1 MIKKYLEKDENIIAK
16 IICFI
21 LLVFVYNF
29 CMGCSNQIEKNT
41 ENDKIG
47 NKYSITDSTGTVI
60 NFEKKPE
67 KIVSLSIST
76 DEILIDLVDSK
87 RITAVTYL
95 ADDPEISNIVDRVK
109 SIPNRAYGNSAEA
122 LLAMHP
128 DIIIAADF
136 FKQEMIQSL
145 RDLGLKV
152 YVYKTPNNMEEIK
165 KAINDIAVLVGEQ
178 ANAEKLIRQMDNK
191 LKSVKNKVG
200 SIKPSEQ
207 KRVVF
212 IRSNGVFYRPESS
225 FMDICRYANVK
236 DATEDLHYTQSG
248 ILSQEEVVRLN
259 PDAFVIPVWNYDGKH
274 DQVQM
279 KAEILSNPSYQT
291 TKAGKNKNVIMLPAA
306 HVLAVSQYTVNAVED
321 MAYKIAYLDQKFGRN
336 TRFLGYFFNQVILG
350 KDHDRFVESYSKK
363 FFNAGIDQVE
373 VDVRYSKPVT
383 QKAASC
389 RKLIVEYNKNSNV
402 AKDIIKLAVD
412 GIGIISDEKLKILE
426 DNIEN
431 KRFGLRPVLE
441 NNPISTD
448 QELEEE

>member
-109 SIPNRAYGNSAEA
+109 SISNRAYGNSAEA

-165 KAINDIAVLVGEQ
+165 KAINDIAVLVGEP
-178 ANAEKLIRQMDNK
+178 ANAEKLIKQMDSK
-191 LKSVKNKVG
+191 LKSVKN
-200 SIKPSEQ
+200 
-207 KRVVF
+207 R
-212 IRSNGVFYRPESS
+212 VFYRPESS

-274 DQVQM
+274 DPVQM

-321 MAYKIAYLDQKFGRN
+321 IAKAVYPEN
-336 TRFLGYFFNQVILG
+336 FN
-350 KDHDRFVESYSKK
+350 
-363 FFNAGIDQVE
+363 
-373 VDVRYSKPVT
+373 
-383 QKAASC
+383 
-389 RKLIVEYNKNSNV
+389 
-402 AKDIIKLAVD
+402 
-412 GIGIISDEKLKILE
+412 
-426 DNIEN
+426 
-431 KRFGLRPVLE
+431 
-441 NNPISTD
+441 
-448 QELEEE
+448 

>member
-109 SIPNRAYGNSAEA
+109 SISNRAYGNSAEA

-165 KAINDIAVLVGEQ
+165 KAINDIAVLVGEP
-178 ANAEKLIRQMDNK
+178 ANAEKLIKQMDSK
-191 LKSVKNKVG
+191 LKSVKNRVG

-212 IRSNGVFYRPESS
+212 VRSNGAFYRPESS

-321 MAYKIAYLDQKFGRN
+321 IAKAVYPEN
-336 TRFLGYFFNQVILG
+336 FN
-350 KDHDRFVESYSKK
+350 
-363 FFNAGIDQVE
+363 
-373 VDVRYSKPVT
+373 
-383 QKAASC
+383 
-389 RKLIVEYNKNSNV
+389 
-402 AKDIIKLAVD
+402 
-412 GIGIISDEKLKILE
+412 
-426 DNIEN
+426 
-431 KRFGLRPVLE
+431 
-441 NNPISTD
+441 
-448 QELEEE
+448 

>member
-1 MIKKYLEKDENIIAK
+1 MH
-16 IICFI
+16 
-21 LLVFVYNF
+21 
-29 CMGCSNQIEKNT
+29 SQIEKNT
-41 ENDKIG
+41 ENDKIE
-47 NKYSITDSTGTVI
+47 KSYSVTDSTGTVI
-60 NFEKKPE
+60 NFDKKPE
-67 KIVSLSIST
+67 KIISLSIST

-109 SIPNRAYGNSAEA
+109 SISNRAYGNSAEA

-165 KAINDIAVLVGEQ
+165 KAINDIAVLVGEP
-178 ANAEKLIRQMDNK
+178 ANAEKLIRQMDSK

-259 PDAFVIPVWNYDGKH
+259 PDAFLIPVWNYDGKH
-274 DQVQM
+274 DPVQM

-291 TKAGKNKNVIMLPAA
+291 TKAGKNVIMLPAA

-321 MAYKIAYLDQKFGRN
+321 IAKAVYPEN
-336 TRFLGYFFNQVILG
+336 FN
-350 KDHDRFVESYSKK
+350 
-363 FFNAGIDQVE
+363 
-373 VDVRYSKPVT
+373 
-383 QKAASC
+383 
-389 RKLIVEYNKNSNV
+389 
-402 AKDIIKLAVD
+402 
-412 GIGIISDEKLKILE
+412 
-426 DNIEN
+426 
-431 KRFGLRPVLE
+431 
-441 NNPISTD
+441 
-448 QELEEE
+448 

>member
-1 MIKKYLEKDENIIAK
+1 MIKKYLAKDENIIAK

-165 KAINDIAVLVGEQ
+165 KAINDIAVLVGEP
-178 ANAEKLIRQMDNK
+178 ANAEKLIRQMDSK

-274 DQVQM
+274 DPVQM

-321 MAYKIAYLDQKFGRN
+321 IAKAMNLD
-336 TRFLGYFFNQVILG
+336 LVAL
-350 KDHDRFVESYSKK
+350 D
-363 FFNAGIDQVE
+363 
-373 VDVRYSKPVT
+373 KPIKVNET
-383 QKAASC
+383 V
-389 RKLIVEYNKNSNV
+389 LIVNK
-402 AKDIIKLAVD
+402 
-412 GIGIISDEKLKILE
+412 DEKELANEIEAALEKLSKDGTLKQ
-426 DNIEN
+426 
-431 KRFGLRPVLE
+431 
-441 NNPISTD
+441 ISEKWYHRNLFD
-448 QELEEE
+448 QLDEANAQK

>member
-1 MIKKYLEKDENIIAK
+1 MIKKYLAKDENIIAK

-95 ADDPEISNIVDRVK
+95 ADDPEISNIVDRV
-109 SIPNRAYGNSAEA
+109 
-122 LLAMHP
+122 
-128 DIIIAADF
+128 IIAADF

-165 KAINDIAVLVGEQ
+165 KAINDIAVLVGEP
-178 ANAEKLIRQMDNK
+178 ANAEKLIRQMDSK

-274 DQVQM
+274 DPVQM

-321 MAYKIAYLDQKFGRN
+321 IAKAVYPEN
-336 TRFLGYFFNQVILG
+336 FN
-350 KDHDRFVESYSKK
+350 
-363 FFNAGIDQVE
+363 
-373 VDVRYSKPVT
+373 
-383 QKAASC
+383 
-389 RKLIVEYNKNSNV
+389 
-402 AKDIIKLAVD
+402 
-412 GIGIISDEKLKILE
+412 
-426 DNIEN
+426 
-431 KRFGLRPVLE
+431 
-441 NNPISTD
+441 
-448 QELEEE
+448 

>member
-1 MIKKYLEKDENIIAK
+1 MSSGGGTLVHAEEPNQAFTLDPMVVTAQREEKRDVDTPASVAVLTQQQLVETGAANLFDALRLQNGITSYSYGAGGQAWGGMNGKILMRGADKGTVVMIDGAPINMNETYFLDTFPVESIERVEIVKGASSVLYGSEASGGVINIITKKSMKNTIALTKGEYGKAKEALTVGAGKLSLAATFEQGDEIKKLANNGRGMNDADKSSV
-16 IICFI
+16 
-21 LLVFVYNF
+21 LVRYKF
-29 CMGCSNQIEKNT
+29 
-41 ENDKIG
+41 ND
-47 NKYSITDSTGTVI
+47 NLT
-60 NFEKKPE
+60 
-67 KIVSLSIST
+67 LSHQHNVNDYKFNS
-76 DEILIDLVDSK
+76 
-87 RITAVTYL
+87 
-95 ADDPEISNIVDRVK
+95 
-109 SIPNRAYGNSAEA
+109 YGNSAEA

-165 KAINDIAVLVGEQ
+165 KAINDIAVLVGEP
-178 ANAEKLIRQMDNK
+178 ANAEKLIKQMDSK
-191 LKSVKNKVG
+191 LKSVKNRVG

-212 IRSNGVFYRPESS
+212 IRSNGAFYRPESS

-274 DQVQM
+274 DPVQM

-321 MAYKIAYLDQKFGRN
+321 IAKAVYPEN
-336 TRFLGYFFNQVILG
+336 FN
-350 KDHDRFVESYSKK
+350 
-363 FFNAGIDQVE
+363 
-373 VDVRYSKPVT
+373 
-383 QKAASC
+383 
-389 RKLIVEYNKNSNV
+389 
-402 AKDIIKLAVD
+402 
-412 GIGIISDEKLKILE
+412 
-426 DNIEN
+426 
-431 KRFGLRPVLE
+431 
-441 NNPISTD
+441 
-448 QELEEE
+448 